1 MSKILKRTYYNNG
14 YGCSCCRQD
23 WEDTEWI
30 DEEELPSVEDFFNHD
45 LKIFDGNVDRGGEV
59 GVTYEKDGEILFG
72 ITPDIYRA
80 AWYFYATWGNC
91 DFPIEIKIQEDREW
105 GKVTY
110 HTEEIIAK
118 YKKYLSEKE

>member
-1 MSKILKRTYYNNG
+1 MSKILKKTYYNNG

-30 DEEELPSVEDFFNHD
+30 DEKELPSVEDFFNNN
-45 LKIFDGNVDRGGEV
+45 LQLFDSNAGNGGEV
-59 GVTYEKDGEILFG
+59 GTTYEKDGEIIFG
-72 ITPDIYRA
+72 ITPDIYKA
-80 AWYFYATWGNC
+80 GWNFYAIWGDC
-91 DFPIEIKIQEDREW
+91 DYPKTIKIKEDREY

-110 HTEEIIAK
+110 HTEEIIEK